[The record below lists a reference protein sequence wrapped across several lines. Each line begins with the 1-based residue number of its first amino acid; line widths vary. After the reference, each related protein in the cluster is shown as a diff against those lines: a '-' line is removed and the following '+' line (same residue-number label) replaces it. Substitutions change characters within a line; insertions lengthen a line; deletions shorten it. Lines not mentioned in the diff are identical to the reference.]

1 MLKLESE
8 FSIQMLLLCS
18 ESCSTSSWLPD
29 MWLLSNR
36 SSGGGEIFSTGR
48 LEGVIWW
55 WCWCW
60 ETPPPLSP
68 QPLVSLASVE
78 SISAFL
84 RLLASPGVPASCSV
98 PKECTAKLEEVEKA
112 LLALPLV
119 IAEVIEEASAACTIR
134 QWIKVSP
141 LFWLP
146 VPSKQR
152 NLRTTACFVVW
163 IANYNF
169 LSSFYECIIACVR
182 ACKRP

>member
-18 ESCSTSSWLPD
+18 ESTSSWHPD

-36 SSGGGEIFSTGR
+36 SSGGGEMFSTGR
-48 LEGVIWW
+48 LEGIIWW

-60 ETPPPLSP
+60 EPPPPLSP
-68 QPLVSLASVE
+68 QLLVSLGSVE

-84 RLLASPGVPASCSV
+84 RLLVSPGVPASCSV
-98 PKECTAKLEEVEKA
+98 PKECTVKLEEVEKA

-119 IAEVIEEASAACTIR
+119 TAEVMEEASAVCTIR
-134 QWIKVSP
+134 QWIKVSH

-146 VPSKQR
+146 VPAKQR
-152 NLRTTACFVVW
+152 NFHTTACFVVW
-163 IANYNF
+163 ISNHNF
-169 LSSFYECIIACVR
+169 F
-182 ACKRP
+182 